1 AERYEQLARH
11 FTRAERWTR
20 VVEYSALAGRRA
32 EDAFANMEA
41 KAHYARGLDA
51 ARQLGPAVAPAVT
64 AGLHAKYAGSLVAL
78 SEYDAAIVEYQRAVD
93 LLHDSGDRALEASI
107 LSALSIAHQRGHSP
121 ELALECNEQALAL
134 ARALGDRG
142 IEARALRQRANV
154 RYVWYG

>member
-1 AERYEQLARH
+1 YAARLAGRSEQRAH
-11 FTRAERWTR
+11 PSPRAEGWTR

-78 SEYDAAIVEYQRAVD
+78 SEYDAAIAEYQQALD
-93 LLHDSGDRALEASI
+93 LLRHSGEPPLQPSI
-107 LSALSIAHQRGHSP
+107 LSAL
-121 ELALECNEQALAL
+121 ALTH
-134 ARALGDRG
+134 
-142 IEARALRQRANV
+142 
-154 RYVWYG
+154 